1 MPSPFPPNAEA
12 GANSLFLPCLWFG
25 GEAFAARADAVG
37 GWLAFI
43 PPPKATRD
51 FEATLGDLVPPL
63 DKSAR
68 QGEKWPFQPLE
79 V

>member
-1 MPSPFPPNAEA
+1 MTEIRGRWGNAIALPAKCQGWGEFA
-12 GANSLFLPCLWFG
+12 LSTLPPCLWFG

-51 FEATLGDLVPPL
+51 F
-63 DKSAR
+63 
-68 QGEKWPFQPLE
+68 
-79 V
+79 